1 MSPRFDRLAL
11 ACAALAASFARSAAP
26 LRSYPVADAAHF
38 TWLGRTAPGYD
49 AAVPGGV
56 TFDLEGTTLLFT
68 VANASFIGLNI
79 SDGTPGGARVGVYF
93 DSESS
98 GAGGGVAGP
107 GTGDPNPAGRAL
119 PPTARV
125 VTFATSRMQTLYTL
139 GAGGQIAGLGVAG
152 ALGVRVELLSEWSH
166 LGDGPE
172 ALFTVAALIT
182 DGAVLPAPA
191 APARRLLVLGDSLSS
206 GPGAGFTVPPSG
218 APCGDGVLLN
228 DWSGTWNALLCRNFS
243 AACEVVAQSG
253 ATITGAS
260 YNIPMSLPYALGAMG
275 ASSWPTATRVPWA
288 ARVDAV
294 FVELGENDCHAF
306 NCTSPAGRAQLAAA
320 FSALARR
327 LADVQPAGKAL
338 PIFFTISNHEAGQSA
353 AMGDAVSALRAEG
366 FSAVSFLNGTSPSV
380 GPGGVYIDN
389 GCAGHPSAAQ
399 NVIAAARMRPVVAAA
414 LGW

>member
-1 MSPRFDRLAL
+1 MAHVRAVLAY
-11 ACAALAASFARSAAP
+11 AALAASLARGAAP

-38 TWLGRTAPGYD
+38 TWSGRSAPNYD

-79 SDGTPGGARVGVYF
+79 SDGTPGGARLGVYF

-98 GAGGGVAGP
+98 SVVA
-107 GTGDPNPAGRAL
+107 GDPNPAGRAL

-125 VTFATSRMQTLYTL
+125 GTLVTSRVQTLYTL
-139 GAGGQIAGLGVAG
+139 GAGGQIAGLGPAG

-166 LGDGPE
+166 LGDAPGE
-172 ALFTVAALIT
+172 LFTVAALIT
-182 DGAVLPAPA
+182 DGTLLPAPP

-206 GPGAGFTVPPSG
+206 GPGAGYTIPPSG

-275 ASSWPTATRVPWA
+275 ASSWPNATRVPWA
-288 ARVDAV
+288 ARVDGV

-306 NCTSPAGRAQLAAA
+306 NCTAPAGRAQC
-320 FSALARR
+320 S
-327 LADVQPAGKAL
+327 
-338 PIFFTISNHEAGQSA
+338 
-353 AMGDAVSALRAEG
+353 
-366 FSAVSFLNGTSPSV
+366 
-380 GPGGVYIDN
+380 
-389 GCAGHPSAAQ
+389 
-399 NVIAAARMRPVVAAA
+399 
-414 LGW
+414 